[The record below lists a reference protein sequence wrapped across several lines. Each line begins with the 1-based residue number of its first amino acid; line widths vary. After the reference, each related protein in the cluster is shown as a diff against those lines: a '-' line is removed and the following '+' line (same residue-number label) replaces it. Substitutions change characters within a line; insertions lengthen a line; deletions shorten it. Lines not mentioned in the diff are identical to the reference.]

1 MDADSIGGAVNL
13 KTRSPLAMK
22 EKYRVSYRLGG
33 RWAPPPPFYE
43 HVPFARDDPL
53 NLNLSATFQ
62 GKFSLL
68 AEEPNLGVGL
78 STFYSYLSRPS
89 RFTRYAYNPGITTP
103 HFTPTYVTHDTNS
116 PRHLAQAVTGSTLV
130 TFNAAGAPT
139 GTGTIYPGFTD
150 TFTQVRGT
158 TASVFTITE
167 SANRFFDAQRQ
178 AHFGAEHNFGRVRL
192 DYEANY
198 SRSKTTADDGVD
210 GGIFSQRV
218 RSVGWTLDTTDPRSP
233 VFTQTEGPSITN
245 IASYDNGNITW
256 RNNHSLAEIFN
267 FSANATY
274 EARTRLPLVLKT
286 GLRFRRETSASDVDS
301 RLWTYLGPDGI
312 LGNADDNLAK
322 FVDPSIRVSQW
333 TGAQALPFPGSPKVI
348 YDVLH
353 NPAQWRIDPYRT
365 ETQRLMGLRS
375 IAEEVGAA
383 YL

>member
-1 MDADSIGGAVNL
+1 MG
-13 KTRSPLAMK
+13 
-22 EKYRVSYRLGG
+22 
-33 RWAPPPPFYE
+33 PPPFYE

-116 PRHLAQAVTGSTLV
+116 PREQASGNLKFEYRLSDRTRFFVNLLFNDANNINNQRHLAQAVTGSTLV

-274 EARTRLPLVLKT
+274 AFFTL
-286 GLRFRRETSASDVDS
+286 
-301 RLWTYLGPDGI
+301 
-312 LGNADDNLAK
+312 
-322 FVDPSIRVSQW
+322 
-333 TGAQALPFPGSPKVI
+333 
-348 YDVLH
+348 
-353 NPAQWRIDPYRT
+353 
-365 ETQRLMGLRS
+365 
-375 IAEEVGAA
+375 
-383 YL
+383 